1 MLPPGDW
8 HQAEPDDLR
17 ETPSRTLL
25 TDVFAAEVTATACDP
40 VAMEAAR
47 WVFGDE
53 PCLTYASHPPTAL
66 EPLGEWP
73 VSDMNFMS
81 CRRCCAPLLP

>member
-53 PCLTYASHPPTAL
+53 PCLTYVSHPQPAL